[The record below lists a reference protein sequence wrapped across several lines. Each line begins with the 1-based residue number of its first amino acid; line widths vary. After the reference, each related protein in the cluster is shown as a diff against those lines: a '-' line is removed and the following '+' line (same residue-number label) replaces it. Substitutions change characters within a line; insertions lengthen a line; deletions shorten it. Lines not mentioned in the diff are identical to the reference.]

1 MNPALDSIQ
10 KKMNSGASFDIAK
23 KLLQYGNM
31 HFRFETCLVNN
42 NSGKKLL
49 AYRDIVCNQWNLRDL
64 ENIPVPLGH
73 KGQIRV
79 KVLRMPCIANNPAT

>member
-49 AYRDIVCNQWNLRDL
+49 AYRDIVCN
-64 ENIPVPLGH
+64 
-73 KGQIRV
+73 
-79 KVLRMPCIANNPAT
+79 